1 MASVLLASEAED
13 KEEIRTGASSR
24 YRQTNLSVIKC
35 EAEAISVQGVLLV

>member
-13 KEEIRTGASSR
+13 KEIRTGASSR